1 VPIVAE
7 NGPSP
12 CPHPALR
19 FHPGPRRFAGRST
32 TNFLLPAARW
42 GEWCGQGACG
52 AFTGAVTDKPGLF
65 EEVHGGT
72 LILDE
77 VEDLSLRGQ
86 AKPLR
91 VVGQA
96 SRVAV

>member
-1 VPIVAE
+1 
-7 NGPSP
+7 
-12 CPHPALR
+12 
-19 FHPGPRRFAGRST
+19 
-32 TNFLLPAARW
+32 
-42 GEWCGQGACG
+42 
-52 AFTGAVTDKPGLF
+52 VTDKPGLF